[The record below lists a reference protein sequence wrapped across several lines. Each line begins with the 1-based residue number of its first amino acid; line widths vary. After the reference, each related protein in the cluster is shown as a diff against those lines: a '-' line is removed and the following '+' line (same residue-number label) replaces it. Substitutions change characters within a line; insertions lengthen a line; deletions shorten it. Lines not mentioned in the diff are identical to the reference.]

1 MQIRRAKPEAKAY
14 TLGDGQGLSLLV
26 EPNGSKSWRFRY
38 RYAGKPKMISLG
50 VYPTITLA
58 EARARRDEARK
69 IVAEGKNPSEVR
81 KEQKLALRIQSEN
94 AFEKIAREWHQM
106 KSAKWSAGYAS
117 DIIEAFQNDIFP
129 YVGTRPVGE
138 IKPLELLNVLRKI
151 EKRGALEKMRKVRQR
166 CSEVFRYAIATGRAE
181 FNPAADLT
189 SALEVHKSNH
199 FPFLKSDE
207 IPDFLRALDSYA
219 GSRLVQIATKLLM
232 VTGVRTIELRAAL
245 WQEFDLDNAIWEIPA
260 ERMKMRRPH
269 LVPLST
275 QALGFLNELK
285 SMTGN
290 YRYVFP
296 GRNDPNK
303 PMSEAS
309 VNQLIKRIGYAGKLT
324 GHGFRHTLSTILH
337 ENGFNTAWIEMQLAH
352 VDKNTIRGV
361 YNHAQYIED
370 RKKMMQWYSD
380 FIINLNGEND
390 ECQFGRR

>member
-117 DIIEAFQNDIFP
+117 DIIEAFQNDIFL

-181 FNPAADLT
+181 FNPAADLS

>member
-1 MQIRRAKPEAKAY
+1 MPLNDMQIRRAKPEAKAY
-14 TLGDGQGLSLLV
+14 TLGDGQGLPLLV

-181 FNPAADLT
+181 FNPAADLS

-275 QALGFLNELK
+275 QVLGFLNELK

-370 RKKMMQWYSD
+370 RGNDS
-380 FIINLNGEND
+380 NLL
-390 ECQFGRR
+390 

>member
-1 MQIRRAKPEAKAY
+1 MPLNDMQIRRAKPEAKTY
-14 TLGDGQGLSLLV
+14 TLGDGQGLSLLI

-58 EARARRDEARK
+58 DARARRDDARK
-69 IVAEGKNPSEVR
+69 LVAEGKNPSEVR
-81 KEQKLALRIQSEN
+81 KQQKLALQIESEN
-94 AFEKIAREWHQM
+94 AFEKIAREWHQL
-106 KSAKWSAGYAS
+106 KSTKWSSGYAS

-129 YVGTRPVGE
+129 YMGARPVGE

-151 EKRGALEKMRKVRQR
+151 ENRGALEKMRKVRQR

-181 FNPAADLT
+181 FNPAADLS

-199 FPFLKSDE
+199 FPFLKAEE
-207 IPDFLRALDSYA
+207 IPDFLRALDSYT

-232 VTGVRTIELRAAL
+232 ITGVRTIELRAAL
-245 WQEFDLDNAIWEIPA
+245 WSEFDLDNAIWEIPA
-260 ERMKMRRPH
+260 ERMKMRRSH

-275 QALGFLNELK
+275 QALKLLNELK
-285 SMTGN
+285 MMTGN

-309 VNQLIKRIGYAGKLT
+309 INQLIKRIGYAGRVT
-324 GHGFRHTLSTILH
+324 GHGFRHTMSTILH
-337 ENGFNTAWIEMQLAH
+337 ENGFDSKWIEVQLAH
-352 VDKNTIRGV
+352 VDKNAIRGT
-361 YNHAQYIED
+361 YNHANYLSPRI
-370 RKKMMQWYSD
+370 KMMVFYSSYI
-380 FIINLNGEND
+380 FSEGE
-390 ECQFGRR
+390 

>member
-1 MQIRRAKPEAKAY
+1 MPLNDMQIRRAKPEAKAY
-14 TLGDGQGLSLLV
+14 TLGDGQGLSLLI

-58 EARARRDEARK
+58 DARSRRDDARK
-69 IVAEGKNPSEVR
+69 LVAEGKNPSEVR
-81 KEQKLALRIQSEN
+81 KEQKIALQTESEN
-94 AFEKIAREWHQM
+94 AFEKIATEWHQM

-117 DIIEAFQNDIFP
+117 DIMEAFQNDIFP
-129 YVGTRPVGE
+129 YVGTRPIGE

-181 FNPAADLT
+181 FNPAADLS
-189 SALEVHKSNH
+189 SALEVHQSNH
-199 FPFLKSDE
+199 FPFLKADE
-207 IPDFLRALDSYA
+207 LPGFLRALDSYT

-232 VTGVRTIELRAAL
+232 ITGVRTIELRAAL
-245 WQEFDLDNAIWEIPA
+245 WSEFDLGNAIWEIPA
-260 ERMKMRRPH
+260 ERMKMRRSH

-275 QALGFLNELK
+275 QALDLLNELK
-285 SMTGN
+285 IMTGN

-309 VNQLIKRIGYAGKLT
+309 INQVIKRIGYGGKVT

-337 ENGFNTAWIEMQLAH
+337 EEGYSTAWIEMQLAH
-352 VDKNTIRGV
+352 TDKNKIRGT
-361 YNHAQYIED
+361 YNHAYYLDKRRE
-370 RKKMMQWYSD
+370 MMNWYSNY
-380 FIINLNGEND
+380 ILKNKVMTPTY
-390 ECQFGRR
+390 

>member
-38 RYAGKPKMISLG
+38 RYVGKPKMISLG

-181 FNPAADLT
+181 FNPAADLS

>member
-1 MQIRRAKPEAKAY
+1 MPLNDMQIRRAKPEAKAY
-14 TLGDGQGLSLLV
+14 TFGDGLGLSLLI

-58 EARARRDEARK
+58 DARSRRDEARK
-69 IVAEGKNPSEVR
+69 LVAEGKNPSEVR
-81 KEQKLALRIQSEN
+81 KEQKLAMQTESEN
-94 AFEKIAREWHQM
+94 AFEKIAREWHQL

-117 DIIEAFQNDIFP
+117 DIMEAFKNDIFP

-181 FNPAADLT
+181 YNPAADLS
-189 SALEVHKSNH
+189 SALEVHQSNH
-199 FPFLKSDE
+199 FPFLKADE
-207 IPDFLRALDSYA
+207 IPDFLRALEGYS
-219 GSRLVQIATKLLM
+219 GSKLVQIATKLLM
-232 VTGVRTIELRAAL
+232 ITGVRTIELRAAL

-269 LVPLST
+269 LSS
-275 QALGFLNELK
+275 QAVDLLNELK
-285 SMTGN
+285 IMTGN

-296 GRNDPNK
+296 GRNDPNR

-309 VNQLIKRIGYAGKLT
+309 INQAIKRIGYGGKVT

-337 ENGFNTAWIEMQLAH
+337 EQGFESAWIEIQLAH
-352 VDKNTIRGV
+352 VDKNSIRGT
-361 YNHAQYIED
+361 YNHAQYFSG
-370 RKKMMQWYSD
+370 RKSMMDWYS
-380 FIINLNGEND
+380 NLIFE
-390 ECQFGRR
+390 RLKRS

>member
-1 MQIRRAKPEAKAY
+1 MPLNDMQIRRAKPEAKAY
-14 TLGDGQGLSLLV
+14 TLGDGQGLPLLV

-181 FNPAADLT
+181 FNPAADLS

-275 QALGFLNELK
+275 QVLGFLNELK

-370 RKKMMQWYSD
+370 RKKMMQWYS
-380 FIINLNGEND
+380 
-390 ECQFGRR
+390 

>member
-1 MQIRRAKPEAKAY
+1 MPLNDMQIRRAKPEAKAY
-14 TLGDGQGLSLLV
+14 TLGDGQGLPLLV

-181 FNPAADLT
+181 FNPAADLS

-275 QALGFLNELK
+275 QVLGFLNELK

-370 RKKMMQWYSD
+370 RK
-380 FIINLNGEND
+380 
-390 ECQFGRR
+390 

>member
-1 MQIRRAKPEAKAY
+1 MPLNDMQIRRAKPEAKAY

-181 FNPAADLT
+181 FNPAADLS

-275 QALGFLNELK
+275 QVLGFLNELK

-380 FIINLNGEND
+380 F
-390 ECQFGRR
+390 

>member
-58 EARARRDEARK
+58 EARSRRDEARK

-129 YVGTRPVGE
+129 YVGARPVGE

-166 CSEVFRYAIATGRAE
+166 CSEVFRYAIVTGRAE
-181 FNPAADLT
+181 FNPAADLS
-189 SALEVHKSNH
+189 SALEIHKSNH
-199 FPFLKSDE
+199 FPFLKSDD
-207 IPDFLRALDSYA
+207 IPDFLRALDSYT

-245 WQEFDLDNAIWEIPA
+245 WQEFDLDNAIWEISA

-275 QALGFLNELK
+275 QALDLLNELK
-285 SMTGN
+285 IITGN

-309 VNQLIKRIGYAGKLT
+309 INQVIKRIGYGGKVT
-324 GHGFRHTLSTILH
+324 GHGFRHTFSTILH
-337 ENGFNTAWIEMQLAH
+337 EMGYDSYCIEMQLAH
-352 VDKNTIRGV
+352 VDKNIIRGT
-361 YNHAQYIED
+361 YNHAQYID
-370 RKKMMQWYSD
+370 KRRDMMQWYSD
-380 FIINLNGEND
+380 YMFSKG
-390 ECQFGRR
+390 

>member
-1 MQIRRAKPEAKAY
+1 MPLNDMQIRRAKPEAKAY

-181 FNPAADLT
+181 FNPAADLS

-275 QALGFLNELK
+275 QVLGFLNELK

-361 YNHAQYIED
+361 YNHAQ
-370 RKKMMQWYSD
+370 
-380 FIINLNGEND
+380 
-390 ECQFGRR
+390 

>member
-1 MQIRRAKPEAKAY
+1 MPLNDMQIRRAKPEAKAY
-14 TLGDGQGLSLLV
+14 TLGDGLGLSLLI

-38 RYAGKPKMISLG
+38 RFAGKPKMISLG

-58 EARARRDEARK
+58 DARSRRDEARK
-69 IVAEGKNPSEVR
+69 LVAEGKNPSEVR
-81 KEQKLALRIQSEN
+81 KEQKLALQTESEN

-117 DIIEAFQNDIFP
+117 DIMEAFQNDIFP
-129 YVGTRPVGE
+129 YVGIRPIGE

-181 FNPAADLT
+181 FNPAADLS
-189 SALEVHKSNH
+189 SALEVHQSNH
-199 FPFLKSDE
+199 FPFLKADE
-207 IPDFLRALDSYA
+207 IPDFLCALNSYT

-232 VTGVRTIELRAAL
+232 ITGVRTIELRAAT
-245 WQEFDLDNAIWEIPA
+245 WSEFDLDNAIWEIPA

-275 QALGFLNELK
+275 QALDLFNELK
-285 SMTGN
+285 MITGN

-309 VNQLIKRIGYAGKLT
+309 INQVIKRIGFGGKVT
-324 GHGFRHTLSTILH
+324 GHGFRHSMSTILH
-337 ENGFNTAWIEMQLAH
+337 EQDYESRWIELQLAH
-352 VDKNTIRGV
+352 VDKNSVRGT
-361 YNHAQYIED
+361 YNHAQYILQ
-370 RKKMMQWYSD
+370 RRLMLQWYSD
-380 FIINLNGEND
+380 FIF
-390 ECQFGRR
+390 C

>member
-1 MQIRRAKPEAKAY
+1 MQIRRAKPEAKTY
-14 TLGDGQGLSLLV
+14 TLGDGQGLSLLI

-58 EARARRDEARK
+58 DARARRDDARK
-69 IVAEGKNPSEVR
+69 LVAEGKNPSEVR
-81 KEQKLALRIQSEN
+81 KQQKLALQIESEN
-94 AFEKIAREWHQM
+94 AFEKIAREWHQL
-106 KSAKWSAGYAS
+106 KSTKWSSGYAS

-129 YVGTRPVGE
+129 YMGARPVGE

-151 EKRGALEKMRKVRQR
+151 ENRGALEKMRKVRQR

-181 FNPAADLT
+181 FNPAADLS

-199 FPFLKSDE
+199 FPFLKAEE
-207 IPDFLRALDSYA
+207 IPDFLRALDSYT

-232 VTGVRTIELRAAL
+232 ITGVRTIELRAAL
-245 WQEFDLDNAIWEIPA
+245 WSEFDLDNAIWEIPA
-260 ERMKMRRPH
+260 ERMKMRRSH

-275 QALGFLNELK
+275 QALKLLNELK
-285 SMTGN
+285 MMTGN

-309 VNQLIKRIGYAGKLT
+309 INQLIKRIGYAGRVT
-324 GHGFRHTLSTILH
+324 GHGFRHTMSTILH
-337 ENGFNTAWIEMQLAH
+337 ENGFDSKWIEVQLAH
-352 VDKNTIRGV
+352 VDKNAIRGT
-361 YNHAQYIED
+361 YNHANYLSPRI
-370 RKKMMQWYSD
+370 KMMVFYSSYI
-380 FIINLNGEND
+380 FSEGE
-390 ECQFGRR
+390 

>member
-1 MQIRRAKPEAKAY
+1 MQIRRAKPEAKTY

-58 EARARRDEARK
+58 DARTRRDDARK
-69 IVAEGKNPSEVR
+69 LVAEGKNPSEVR
-81 KEQKLALRIQSEN
+81 KQQKLDLQVESEN
-94 AFEKIAREWHQM
+94 AFEKIAREWHQL

-117 DIIEAFQNDIFP
+117 DIMEAFKNDIFP
-129 YVGTRPVGE
+129 YVGARSVGE

-181 FNPAADLT
+181 FNPAADLS
-189 SALEVHKSNH
+189 SALEVHQSNH
-199 FPFLKSDE
+199 FPFLKADE
-207 IPDFLRALDSYA
+207 IPDFLRALDSYT
-219 GSRLVQIATKLLM
+219 GSRVVQIATKLLM
-232 VTGVRTIELRAAL
+232 ITGVRTIELRAAL
-245 WQEFDLDNAIWEIPA
+245 WSEFDLDNVIWEIPA
-260 ERMKMRRPH
+260 ERMKMRRAH
-269 LVPLST
+269 LVPLSN
-275 QALGFLNELK
+275 QALDLLNELK
-285 SMTGN
+285 IMTGN

-309 VNQLIKRIGYAGKLT
+309 INQVIKRIGYAGRVT

-337 ENGFNTAWIEMQLAH
+337 EKGYSTAWIEIQLAH
-352 VDKNTIRGV
+352 TDKNKIRGT
-361 YNHAQYIED
+361 YNHAQYIDD
-370 RKKMMQWYSD
+370 RRGMMNWYSD
-380 FIINLNGEND
+380 YILNHH
-390 ECQFGRR
+390 

>member
-1 MQIRRAKPEAKAY
+1 MPLNDMQIRRAKPEAKAY

-58 EARARRDEARK
+58 EARSRRDEARK

-129 YVGTRPVGE
+129 YVGARPVGE

-181 FNPAADLT
+181 FNPAADLS
-189 SALEVHKSNH
+189 SALEIHKSNH
-199 FPFLKSDE
+199 FPFLKSDD
-207 IPDFLRALDSYA
+207 IPDFLRALDSYT

-245 WQEFDLDNAIWEIPA
+245 WQEFDLDNAIWEISA

-275 QALGFLNELK
+275 QALDLLNELK
-285 SMTGN
+285 IITGN

-309 VNQLIKRIGYAGKLT
+309 INQVIKRIGYGGKVT
-324 GHGFRHTLSTILH
+324 GHGFRHTFSTILH
-337 ENGFNTAWIEMQLAH
+337 EMGYDSYCIEMQLAH
-352 VDKNTIRGV
+352 VDKNIIRGT
-361 YNHAQYIED
+361 YNHAQYID
-370 RKKMMQWYSD
+370 K
-380 FIINLNGEND
+380 
-390 ECQFGRR
+390 RRD